1 VADSVDIPDDLLRL
15 MDARA
20 KSRGLTRDRL
30 IVEVLRR
37 SCSASVGDSTGSDTD
52 GACRSPVADQL
63 RKAQTQGTEAQ
74 RAVED
79 LAHALRRRHR
89 ADLTTG

>member
-1 VADSVDIPDDLLRL
+1 MADSVDIPDDLLRL
-15 MDARA
+15 MDAKA

-37 SCSASVGDSTGSDTD
+37 SCSASTGDAIEAA
-52 GACRSPVADQL
+52 ACESPVADHL
-63 RKAQTQGTEAQ
+63 RKAQNQGAEAH

>member
-1 VADSVDIPDDLLRL
+1 MADSVDIPDDLLRL
-15 MDARA
+15 MDAKA

-37 SCSASVGDSTGSDTD
+37 SCSASPGEAIEVGT
-52 GACRSPVADQL
+52 CESPVVDHL
-63 RKAQTQGTEAQ
+63 RKAQSQGAEAQ

>member
-1 VADSVDIPDDLLRL
+1 MADSVDIPDDLLRL
-15 MDARA
+15 MDAKA

-37 SCSASVGDSTGSDTD
+37 SCSHSPTGVNPPAGGSEVH
-52 GACRSPVADQL
+52 VADQL
-63 RKAQTQGTEAQ
+63 RKAKNQSTEAQ

-79 LAHALRRRHR
+79 LALALRKRHR
-89 ADLTTG
+89 SELTTG

>member
-1 VADSVDIPDDLLRL
+1 MADLVEIPDDLLRL
-15 MDARA
+15 MDAKA

-30 IVEVLRR
+30 IIEVLRR
-37 SCSASVGDSTGSDTD
+37 SCSVVPTNPDQDA
-52 GACRSPVADQL
+52 ACVSPMAEQL
-63 RKAQTQGTEAQ
+63 RKVQSQGAEAQ

-89 ADLTTG
+89 SDLTTT